1 MIKGRVVAKLGDNID
16 TDMIIPFRY
25 KAKTTDYYELAKHVF
40 EDLDPELAKRIKPGD
55 VVVAGKNFG
64 MGSSREQAPIAIK
77 YSGVSAVIAKSFAR
91 IFFRNAINIGLPV
104 IEAPEVVD
112 ETEEGDELEVDL
124 EKGVIRNL
132 TKGKEYSF
140 KPYPP
145 MIMEVMKEGGI
156 YEYFKKHG
164 KFPWE

>member
-1 MIKGRVVAKLGDNID
+1 MVKGRVVAKLGDNID

-25 KAKTTDYYELAKHVF
+25 KAKTIDYNELAKHVF
-40 EDLDPELAKRIKPGD
+40 EDLDPNLSKKIKKGD
-55 VVVAGKNFG
+55 VIVAGKNFG

-91 IFFRNAINIGLPV
+91 IFFRNAVNVGLPV
-104 IEAPEVVD
+104 IESPEAV
-112 ETEEGDELEVDL
+112 EMLEEGDEVEVDL
-124 EKGVIRNL
+124 ERGVVRNL
-132 TKGKEYSF
+132 TKGKEVKF

-145 MIMEVMKEGGI
+145 MIMEILREGGI
-156 YEYFKKHG
+156 YEYYRKHG

>member
-1 MIKGRVVAKLGDNID
+1 MVKGRVVAKLGDNID

-25 KAKTTDYYELAKHVF
+25 KAKTVDYYELAKHVF
-40 EDLDPELAKRIKPGD
+40 EDLDPNLSKKIKPGD
-55 VVVAGKNFG
+55 IVVAGRNFG

-91 IFFRNAINIGLPV
+91 IFFRNAVNVGLPV
-104 IEAPEVVD
+104 IESPEAV
-112 ETEEGDELEVDL
+112 EMIEEGDEVEIDL

-132 TKGKEYSF
+132 TKGKEVKV
-140 KPYPP
+140 KPYPQ
-145 MIMEVMKEGGI
+145 MIMELLKEGGI
-156 YEYFKKHG
+156 YEYYKKHG

>member
-40 EDLDPELAKRIKPGD
+40 EDLDPELSKKIKPGD
-55 VVVAGKNFG
+55 IVVAGKNFG

-104 IEAPEVVD
+104 IEAPEAVD
-112 ETEEGDELEVDL
+112 KTDEGDELEIDL

-132 TKGKEYSF
+132 TKGWEVKF
-140 KPYPP
+140 KPYPK
-145 MIMEVMKEGGI
+145 MLMEIMKEGGI
-156 YEYFKKHG
+156 YNYYKAHG

>member
-1 MIKGRVVAKLGDNID
+1 MIKGRVVVKLGDNVD
-16 TDMIIPFRY
+16 TDTIIPFRY

-40 EDLDPELAKRIKPGD
+40 EDLDPDLSKKIKPGD
-55 VVVAGKNFG
+55 VIVAGKNFG

-104 IEAPEVVD
+104 IEAPKVVD
-112 ETEEGDELEVDL
+112 KIDEGDELEIDL
-124 EKGVIRNL
+124 ESGVIMNL
-132 TKGKEYSF
+132 AKGWEAKF
-140 KPYPP
+140 KPYPR
-145 MIMEVMKEGGI
+145 MLMEIMKEGGI
-156 YEYFKKHG
+156 YNYYKAHN

>member
-1 MIKGRVVAKLGDNID
+1 MKGRVVAKLGDNID

>member
-1 MIKGRVVAKLGDNID
+1 MIRGRVVAKLGDNID

-40 EDLDPELAKRIKPGD
+40 EDLDPNLAKKIKPGD

-77 YSGVSAVIAKSFAR
+77 YAGVSAVIAKSFAR
-91 IFFRNAINIGLPV
+91 IFFRNSINIGLPV
-104 IEAPEVVD
+104 IESPEAV
-112 ETEEGDELEVDL
+112 ERIEEGDELEVDL
-124 EKGVIRNL
+124 ERGVIKNL
-132 TKGKEYSF
+132 TKGEEYAF

-145 MIMEVMKEGGI
+145 MIMEIMKEGGI

>member
-1 MIKGRVVAKLGDNID
+1 LIKGRVVAKLGNNID

-40 EDLDPELAKRIKPGD
+40 EDLDPNLAKKIKPGD
-55 VVVAGKNFG
+55 IIVAGKNFG

-77 YSGVSAVIAKSFAR
+77 YSGVSAVVAKSFAR
-91 IFFRNAINIGLPV
+91 IFFRNSINVGLPV
-104 IEAPEVVD
+104 IEAPEAVD
-112 ETEEGDELEVDL
+112 KIEEGDELEIDI

-132 TKGKEYSF
+132 TKGWEESF

-145 MIMEVMKEGGI
+145 MIMEIMKAGGI
-156 YEYFKKHG
+156 YDYVKTNG
-164 KFPWE
+164 RFPWE